1 LQYAAA
7 PTPERAATRAAFI
20 FIFVTVLLDFLAFG
34 IIAPVLPNLIIQFE
48 AGNISRAAAITGVFG
63 FAWATMQFIFSPL
76 LGALSDRFGRRPII
90 LLSCAGLGLDY
101 IFMALAPSLRWLFVG
116 RLISGITASNI
127 STAFA
132 YVTDVT
138 TPEKRAKQ
146 FGLLSAAFG
155 LGFIIGPAVGGLLG
169 NINLR
174 LPFWIAA
181 GLSLTNAVYGFFI
194 LPESLPPEKRSR
206 KGLHMA
212 NPLASLSLLRSHPE
226 LAGLAVVMT
235 LYYLAHQVLPSVFVL
250 FAVYRFRWNENMI
263 GWSLAAIGV
272 VVSIVSGGLVGP
284 IAKKIGERRSVLLG
298 LTFGVLS
305 FLGFALAYRGWMVFA
320 AIPFI
325 GLWGIAAP
333 AVQSIMSRHV
343 DHTSQGKLQGAINS
357 LRSISGMVGPLL
369 FTQVFA
375 LATAP
380 GNKHPLP
387 GAAYALAAGLLAAS
401 LIVAYFVT
409 RGASSGAQDGN
420 SGSSNDVLKQPTD
433 MTLTEAAGFA
443 PE

>member
-1 LQYAAA
+1 MSESAA
-7 PTPERAATRAAFI
+7 PSPQQAATRAAFI

-34 IIAPVLPNLIIQFE
+34 IIAPVLPNLIIHFE
-48 AGNISRAAAITGVFG
+48 SGNISRAAAITGVFG

-101 IFMALAPSLRWLFVG
+101 IFMALAPTLGWLFVG
-116 RLISGITASNI
+116 RLVSGITTSNI

-169 NINLR
+169 NFNLR

-181 GLSLTNAVYGFFI
+181 GLSLTNALYGFFI
-194 LPESLPPEKRSR
+194 LPESLPPERRST

-212 NPLASLSLLRSHPE
+212 NPLASLTLLRSHPE

-250 FAVYRFRWNENMI
+250 YAVYQFRWSENMI
-263 GWSLAAIGV
+263 GLSLAAIGLA
-272 VVSIVSGGLVGP
+272 VSIVSGGLVGP
-284 IAKKIGERRSVLLG
+284 LVKRIGERSSVLLG
-298 LTFGVLS
+298 LIFGVLS
-305 FLGFALAYRGWMVFA
+305 FLGFALAYKGWIVFA
-320 AIPFI
+320 AIPFVA
-325 GLWGIAAP
+325 LWGIAAP
-333 AVQSIMSRHV
+333 AVQSMMSRHV

-357 LRSISGMVGPLL
+357 LRSITGMIGPLI

-380 GNKHPLP
+380 GNRHHLP
-387 GAAYALAAGLLAAS
+387 GAPYALAAGLLATS
-401 LIVAYFVT
+401 LVVAFFVT
-409 RGASSGAQDGN
+409 SGPEGPPTE
-420 SGSSNDVLKQPTD
+420 VLAIPTD
-433 MTLTEAAGFA
+433 LTLTEATGVTG
-443 PE
+443 E

>member
-1 LQYAAA
+1 MPQDA
-7 PTPERAATRAAFI
+7 PTSSQAATRAAFI
-20 FIFVTVLLDFLAFG
+20 FIFFTVLLDFLAFG

-48 AGNISRAAAITGVFG
+48 AGNISRAASITGIFG
-63 FAWATMQFIFSPL
+63 FAWASMQFIFSPL
-76 LGALSDRFGRRPII
+76 LGALSDRYGRRPII

-146 FGLLSAAFG
+146 FGLLSSAFG

-169 NINLR
+169 GVSLR

-194 LPESLPPEKRSR
+194 LPESLPPEKRSK

-212 NPLASLSLLRSHPE
+212 NPLASLTLLRSHPE
-226 LAGLAVVMT
+226 LSGLAVVMT

-250 FAVYRFRWNENMI
+250 FAVYRYQWSENMI
-263 GWSLAAIGV
+263 GLSLAAVGV
-272 VVSIVSGGLVGP
+272 AVSIVSGGLVGP
-284 IAKKIGERRSVLLG
+284 IVKKIGERRSVLIG
-298 LTFGVLS
+298 LTFGVLT

-320 AIPFI
+320 VMPLL

-333 AVQSIMSRHV
+333 SVQSLMSRHV

-357 LRSISGMVGPLL
+357 LRSISGMFGPLL

-375 LATAP
+375 LATTA
-380 GNKHPLP
+380 GIAHPRP
-387 GAAYALAAGLLAAS
+387 GAPWALAAGLLATS
-401 LIVAYFVT
+401 LMVAFFVT
-409 RGASSGAQDGN
+409 RGAQRTSQGESGPPGGALAQA
-420 SGSSNDVLKQPTD
+420 TD
-433 MTLTEAAGFA
+433 ASLAETGVALE
-443 PE
+443 